1 MLFWHG
7 IPWGVDFRGGTLV
20 YVKFSHPPNDNAVR
34 SALDRVGLHN
44 FRLQTLGDKGS
55 NELLI
60 DLSVQETSEQELDK
74 GKIQIINA
82 LETNAQADRDD
93 ALSAPVVASPP
104 QIPLP

>member
-60 DLSVQETSEQELDK
+60 DLSVQETSEEELNGARTGLSTLWRPMLQRAK
-74 GKIQIINA
+74 LTSTTPA
-82 LETNAQADRDD
+82 L
-93 ALSAPVVASPP
+93 
-104 QIPLP
+104 